1 VSNTDGITI
10 ALITL
15 NPNKG
20 FSLVAYDETRIAFVE
35 YMQPYQTT
43 ELRYTSKVCEPFI
56 DPFGYEGYRLDFH
69 TRDRELFLEKIE
81 ESAWASLEIYKEMV
95 KVITTP

>member
-1 VSNTDGITI
+1 
-10 ALITL
+10 
-15 NPNKG
+15 
-20 FSLVAYDETRIAFVE
+20 
-35 YMQPYQTT
+35 
-43 ELRYTSKVCEPFI
+43 VCEPFI